1 MEPTQLPNS
10 TAETLEAQPEVPSE
24 SLERRVIN
32 LAQERQTDI
41 VYELLDL
48 SEACA
53 RFRGVHAKLVY
64 RWVREGRLHPVK
76 PNGRR
81 LYPSWELEALVSGR
95 TSKPLYT
102 YVAGAA

>member
-1 MEPTQLPNS
+1 MDRTQLPNS
-10 TAETLEAQPEVPSE
+10 TAETLEAQPKVPEE

-41 VYELLDL
+41 LYELLDL
-48 SEACA
+48 SEACE
-53 RFRGVHAKLVY
+53 RYRGVHAKLVY

-81 LYPSWELEALVSGR
+81 LYPSWELEALAAER

-102 YVAGAA
+102 YAGAA